1 MRERKVKGKRRGISV
16 YAKVTGIFTIL
27 LCVMLANTFIS
38 WNAFENVEQA
48 ATDMGE
54 VYLQVETLYGRIG
67 KKVET
72 VLKYINI
79 LAGSSDED
87 LSIAGN
93 IYGFAEIEDEQ
104 IRNLLNDLEKACAIS
119 KNKALIDA
127 ADNYRT
133 GCLELL
139 DEMKKCSE
147 LRAADDIKGVKIM
160 LGGQLLEK
168 ILAQEELCVYL
179 EEAIDISVDTA
190 KSGVNNNV
198 QKAYIT
204 NIIMTVIFLTVSIV
218 AFGMIHF
225 TILRPVKRAGREIR
239 EIADGIVKG
248 NGNLMKEIP
257 QSGNDEIGQM
267 VNHINQL
274 LQAFRTVILQI
285 KNNTGDMQKALHSI
299 GERIL
304 ESNDKVNSLSG
315 VMQQLS
321 AESEEV
327 AALYSEMEE
336 GAGDIVR
343 DSSGISGE
351 VQEGVHFAG
360 EIKERSVFIKEKTL
374 ESREKTSLIIKKIRG
389 ALTKSIEE
397 SKSVN
402 KINELTHT
410 ILNIANQTNLLSLNA
425 AIEAAR
431 AGEAGKGF
439 AVVAEEISKLA
450 DNSKKSANDIQELNR
465 QVTAAVSTLSTQA
478 SEMAD
483 FVSNDVQKD
492 YESFEMLSVQYGTD
506 ADTINVMMHN
516 ITTKVDHLN
525 AEMDKLLSNV
535 QGIENSIDESSHGI
549 QEAAANMEDLS
560 LSIADI
566 CMESN
571 KNRETAESLKQ
582 LSDQFRTE

>member
-1 MRERKVKGKRRGISV
+1 MRERKEKGKRRGISV

-27 LCVMLANTFIS
+27 MCVMLANTFIS
-38 WNAFENVEQA
+38 WNAFKNVGQA

-104 IRNLLNDLEKACAIS
+104 IRNLLNDLQQACAIS

-127 ADNYRT
+127 ADNYQT
-133 GCLELL
+133 GCLGLL

-147 LRAADDIKGVKIM
+147 LRAAGDIKGVKQM

-168 ILAQEELCVYL
+168 ILAQEELCKHL

-190 KSGVNNNV
+190 KIGVNNNV

-204 NIIMTVIFLTVSIV
+204 NIVMTVIFLTVSIV

-285 KNNTGDMQKALHSI
+285 KKNTGNMQSALYSI
-299 GERIL
+299 GIQIE

-327 AALYSEMEE
+327 AALYSEMET

-351 VQEGVHFAG
+351 VKEGMEFAD
-360 EIKERSVFIKEKTL
+360 EIKGRAAYIKEKTL
-374 ESREKTSLIIKKIRG
+374 ESKEKTDLIMKKIKI
-389 ALTKSIEE
+389 ALTKSIDE

-402 KINELTHT
+402 KINELTNT
-410 ILNIANQTNLLSLNA
+410 ILSIANQTNLLALNA

-439 AVVAEEISKLA
+439 AVVAEEIGKLA
-450 DNSKKSANDIQELNR
+450 DNSKKSANDIQKLNV
-465 QVTAAVSTLSTQA
+465 QVTKAVNTLSSQA

-483 FVSNDVQKD
+483 FVSNDVQED
-492 YESFEMLSVQYGTD
+492 YKSFEMLSVQYGND
-506 ADTINVMMHN
+506 AGTINIMMHN
-516 ITTKVDHLN
+516 ITDKVNHLN
-525 AEMDKLLSNV
+525 AEMDKLLGNV
-535 QGIENSIDESSHGI
+535 QGIENSINESSQGI

-560 LSIADI
+560 ESITDI
-566 CMESN
+566 CAESE